1 VLCDIVFDEHA
12 QRNRREDDGAGE
24 LVDDTFMI
32 EYIVTHDAPV
42 TEDTKAEARSQH
54 SIGDSPVPGQG
65 GGDRELSGGVHA
77 LSKIPSIVSSDIDDD
92 HDPQLRV

>member
-32 EYIVTHDAPV
+32 EYIITHDA
-42 TEDTKAEARSQH
+42 KAEARSQH

-65 GGDRELSGGVHA
+65 GGDRELSGGVRA

-92 HDPQLRV
+92 HDPQL